1 MSKQPARIGADL
13 PSVETLQDRLS
24 QVLAQ
29 AKAIGASAAEAALDA
44 SQGLSVSVRKGE
56 VDAVEFQAD
65 RDLAVTLYNGQRKGS
80 ATTTD
85 LSQDAVA
92 RAVQQAWSIASYTG
106 EDPWAGLA
114 PSERMATHFPDL
126 DLRHPWALDVDAAIA
141 LACECEAAA
150 MAVDARI
157 QNSEGAEVDTGEG
170 ISAYANSHGF
180 FGTHHATNHGFS
192 CSVIAK
198 QDEQMQSDYWYTSAR
213 DPADLDS
220 AQAVGQRAGERTVA
234 RLGAVTPK
242 TTQAPVLFPPEL
254 ARSLFG
260 HFLGAIS
267 GGALYRDASFL
278 RGRIGEQIFTDNVQL
293 TQQPHLQKA
302 MGSAAFDAEGVA
314 TIERELVQDGVLQGY
329 LLGSYSARRLGM
341 ESTGNAGGV
350 FNLTVSPGEKDLA
363 ALVKEMH
370 NGLLVT
376 ELMGHGVSMM
386 TGDYSRGASGFWVE
400 NGAIAYPV
408 ENVTIASN
416 LNEMFRNIAAI
427 GNDVDTRGSVRAP
440 SILLDTMKVAGS

>member
-1 MSKQPARIGADL
+1 MSQQPTRFSSNL
-13 PSVETLQDRLS
+13 PSQEALQDTLAS
-24 QVLAQ
+24 VLAKGE
-29 AKAIGASAAEAALDA
+29 AAGASAAEAALDS

-56 VDAVEFQAD
+56 VEAVEFQAD

-85 LSQDAVA
+85 LSPAALSKAVA
-92 RAVQQAWSIASYTG
+92 QAWSIASHTG

-114 PSERMATHFPDL
+114 PAERMAKHFPDL
-126 DLRHPWALDVDAAIA
+126 DLHHPWTLDINEAIA
-141 LACECEAAA
+141 LASECEATAL
-150 MAVDARI
+150 AVDTRI
-157 QNSEGAEVDTGEG
+157 ENSDGAQVDTHEG

-180 FGTHHATNHGFS
+180 FGAHQASNHGFS

-198 QDEQMQSDYWYTSAR
+198 HEEQMQRDYWCTTAR

-220 AQAVGQRAGERTVA
+220 AQAVGQRAGERCVA
-234 RLGAVTPK
+234 HLGAITPK

-254 ARSLFG
+254 ARSLFA

-278 RGRIGEQIFTDNVQL
+278 RGRIGEQIFSENIQL
-293 TQQPHLQKA
+293 TQKPHLQKA
-302 MGSAAFDAEGVA
+302 MASAAYDGEGVA
-314 TIERELVQDGVLQGY
+314 TLERELVNDGVLQGY
-329 LLGSYSARRLGM
+329 LLGSYSARRLQM

-350 FNLTVSPGEKDLA
+350 FNLCVRPGEKSLA
-363 ALVKEMH
+363 QLIKETH

-376 ELMGHGVSMM
+376 QLMGQGVSMM
-386 TGDYSRGASGFWVE
+386 TGDYSRGASGFWIE

-416 LNEMFRNIAAI
+416 LNEMFKTIVAV
-427 GNDVDTRGSVRAP
+427 GSDVDTRSGVRSP
-440 SILLDTMKVAGS
+440 SILLENMKIAGS

>member
-1 MSKQPARIGADL
+1 MSKQPVYIAADL
-13 PSVETLQDRLS
+13 PTATALQETVT
-24 QVLAQ
+24 QVLQQ
-29 AKAIGASAAEAALDA
+29 AKSIGASAAEASMDA

-85 LSQDAVA
+85 LSAASITKV
-92 RAVQQAWSIASYTG
+92 VQQAWSIASFTG
-106 EDPWAGLA
+106 EDQWAGLA
-114 PSERMATHFPDL
+114 PSERMATEFPDL
-126 DLRHPWALDVDAAIA
+126 DLRHPWTLDVDAAIA

-150 MAVDARI
+150 MAVDSRI
-157 QNSEGAEVDTGEG
+157 QNTEGAQVDTREG

-180 FGTHHATNHGFS
+180 FGSHNATSHGFS

-198 QDEQMQSDYWYTSAR
+198 QDEQMQRDYWYTSAR
-213 DPADLDS
+213 DPADLES

-242 TTQAPVLFPPEL
+242 TTQAQVLFPPEL

-278 RGRIGEQIFTDNVQL
+278 RGRIGEQIFAKNVQL
-293 TQQPHLQKA
+293 SQRPHLSKA
-302 MGSAAFDAEGVA
+302 MGSAAFDGEGVA
-314 TIERELVQDGVLQGY
+314 TIDRELVQDGVLKGY
-329 LLGSYSARRLGM
+329 LLGSYSARRLNM
-341 ESTGNAGGV
+341 QSTGNAGGV
-350 FNLTVSPGEKDLA
+350 FNLNVAPGELDLE
-363 ALVKEMH
+363 ALIKQMG

-376 ELMGHGVSMM
+376 ELMGHGVSTM
-386 TGDYSRGASGFWVE
+386 TGDYSRGASGFWIE
-400 NGAIAYPV
+400 NGVIAYPV

-416 LNEMFRNIAAI
+416 LNVMFKNIVAI
-427 GNDVDTRGSVRAP
+427 GSDVDTRGSVRAP
-440 SILLDTMKVAGS
+440 SILLDTMTVAGS